1 MLNIWQDH
9 HPLYFPPED
18 VQIGQRQGKA
28 RHSADIPMSLLY
40 GIKSQFK
47 QKVRSFWIGFYD
59 IHPTNHTK
67 TRFSCRQ
74 MPLHFFT
81 AIQSRLCGKQR
92 GKGQLPGG
100 CFQAEA
106 LDLLCCTPSHLPR
119 SDEREACLLLASHSL
134 CNSRTAGNVPCQD
147 SSAAWEHHRIN
158 VTFLHVK
165 DHQLFFTFYSV
176 LHVFIATMAKEK
188 ERDYLFCLAT
198 SLFTELRGDAS
209 HPM

>member
-81 AIQSRLCGKQR
+81 AIQSWLCGKQS
-92 GKGQLPGG
+92 GKDSSWGAVSRLKLWISSAAHPGIFHAVMKGKLACFLPVTAFATAGLLEMSHVRTAQLPGNII
-100 CFQAEA
+100 E
-106 LDLLCCTPSHLPR
+106 
-119 SDEREACLLLASHSL
+119 
-134 CNSRTAGNVPCQD
+134 
-147 SSAAWEHHRIN
+147 
-158 VTFLHVK
+158 
-165 DHQLFFTFYSV
+165 
-176 LHVFIATMAKEK
+176 
-188 ERDYLFCLAT
+188 
-198 SLFTELRGDAS
+198 
-209 HPM
+209 